1 MPSCNVNFFYDFS
14 LNMYVEDRTSYN
26 GPVQVSVKPTF
37 TLAEL
42 KEQVQCEFEI
52 PVDVQRWILGK
63 SLAEDDQST
72 LASHGINKSG
82 ESIYLYLVAPKESGT
97 NGSKDDESTTKPDIP
112 SDKPKTVPT
121 DSKKLPDDSE
131 EPPRKGRYWNYEMDR
146 WSYCSSDDEEEDD
159 NIEAKNT
166 IKVVR
171 INSIEYLLLL

>member
-1 MPSCNVNFFYDFS
+1 MHLIIYLYFVLSQLNGLNLYFMPSCNVNFFHDLS

-72 LASHGINKSG
+72 LASHG
-82 ESIYLYLVAPKESGT
+82 
-97 NGSKDDESTTKPDIP
+97 
-112 SDKPKTVPT
+112 KTPT
-121 DSKKLPDDSE
+121 D
-131 EPPRKGRYWNYEMDR
+131 GRA
-146 WSYCSSDDEEEDD
+146 SG
-159 NIEAKNT
+159 
-166 IKVVR
+166 
-171 INSIEYLLLL
+171 

>member
-82 ESIYLYLVAPKESGT
+82 ESIYLYLVAPKEGT
-97 NGSKDDESTTKPDIP
+97 TSKDADSNAKPVP
-112 SDKPKTVPT
+112 SDKPKTSLPIK
-121 DSKKLPDDSE
+121 DKSNSKETDDSE

-146 WSYCSSDDEEEDD
+146 WSYCSSDDEED
-159 NIEAKNT
+159 NGAKNA
-166 IKVVR
+166 IKVR
-171 INSIEYLLLL
+171 KY